1 MTVEVNTPNALLHAY
16 ALLIDN
22 LSGDPAFMQV
32 EFVPRRLR

>member
-1 MTVEVNTPNALLHAY
+1 MTEEVNTPNALLHAC

-32 EFVPRRLR
+32 EFVPR